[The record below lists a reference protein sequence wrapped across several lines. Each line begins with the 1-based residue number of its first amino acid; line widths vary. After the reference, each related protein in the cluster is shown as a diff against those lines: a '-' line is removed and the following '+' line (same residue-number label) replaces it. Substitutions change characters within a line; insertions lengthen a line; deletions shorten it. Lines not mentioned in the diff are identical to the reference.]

1 VTGDWG
7 KSGEV
12 SVRKLR
18 ALVYSIVLA
27 VFCLSAVAEA
37 QVSAEDRK
45 RAAEA
50 YDKGVQ
56 AFMNEDYAAAAHF
69 FETAYRY
76 APAGV
81 ALLQATSMHAALG
94 NDQRA
99 ANLALRLVMVH
110 GDEGLDTSEAEEII
124 QEASETYAR
133 VNVTCDAAC
142 TVSASGSV
150 QVHTTFFLEP
160 SAREIAIVAD
170 FPGGKKSS
178 KVKPEAGSTHD
189 LAFEA
194 PPPPKEAEPTVERVV
209 VVQEAEPRGVN
220 KSVFFTSLALA
231 VGAGAGA
238 TATGIMTNNKKS
250 DYDDTPASDL
260 DRRQELYDQ
269 GKRLQN
275 VTNGLAFSAAG
286 VGVFSVIM
294 AFVTDWSSKDK
305 GSKDA
310 KKDGS
315 KPEVNATVT
324 RNQLGLNLEG
334 RF

>member
-1 VTGDWG
+1 M
-7 KSGEV
+7 
-12 SVRKLR
+12 RKVR
-18 ALVYSIVLA
+18 ALVYSML
-27 VFCLSAVAEA
+27 LVATCASSGAHA

-56 AFMNEDYAAAAHF
+56 AFMEENYAAAAHF

-99 ANLALRLVMVH
+99 ANLALRLVLKH
-110 GDEGLDTSEAEEII
+110 GDEGLDTSEAEELI
-124 QEASETYAR
+124 QAAEATHAR
-133 VNVTCDAAC
+133 VNVSCDQEC

-150 QVHTTFFLEP
+150 QAHSSFFLQP
-160 SAREIAIVAD
+160 SKREVTVVAE
-170 FPGGKKSS
+170 FPGGRKSQ
-178 KVKPEAGSTHD
+178 KITPEAGKAYD

-209 VVQEAEPRGVN
+209 VVQEPASRGVHRA
-220 KSVFFTSLALA
+220 VFFTSLGLA
-231 VGAGAGA
+231 AAAGGAAV
-238 TATGIMTNNKKS
+238 ATGIMTNNKKS
-250 DYDDTPASDL
+250 DYDAAVDENDIPTATDL
-260 DRRQELYDQ
+260 REE
-269 GKRLQN
+269 GKRLQR

-286 VGVFSVIM
+286 VGVFALVM
-294 AFVTDWSSKDK
+294 AFVTDWSKAPKDEKVDLSKV
-305 GSKDA
+305 SFEMTPVV
-310 KKDGS
+310 S
-315 KPEVNATVT
+315 P
-324 RNQLGLNLEG
+324 NQLSLNLEG